1 MEVIMDFLFNYM
13 SVKINERLIIGIMW
27 NLPDWRAL
35 SDLSN
40 YKNYLS
46 IHGFRDSVPVRKLQD
61 CLLGYAK
68 ISSKTSCFG
77 GGFQGE
83 AVYITFL

>member
-1 MEVIMDFLFNYM
+1 MEVIMDFFFNYM

-40 YKNYLS
+40 YKNYSS
-46 IHGFRDSVPVRKLQD
+46 IHSFRDSVPVRKLQD
-61 CLLGYAK
+61 CLLRYAK